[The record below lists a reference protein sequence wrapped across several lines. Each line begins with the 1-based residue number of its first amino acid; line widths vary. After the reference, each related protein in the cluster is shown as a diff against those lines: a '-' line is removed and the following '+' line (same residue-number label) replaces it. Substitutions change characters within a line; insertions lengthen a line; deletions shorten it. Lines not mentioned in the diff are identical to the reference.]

1 MLFDTL
7 DTVVRLMRK
16 ASTTTGLQTTVN
28 VIHRIYETGRKVA
41 DSFKAAMTILFDDL
55 LPKWGLRQNLWVKNG
70 PTGDSSWQ
78 GGFSEGWQGK

>member
-55 LPKWGLRQNLWVKNG
+55 LPKWNYVAKPQ
-70 PTGDSSWQ
+70 
-78 GGFSEGWQGK
+78 

>member
-28 VIHRIYETGRKVA
+28 IIHRAYEIGRKA
-41 DSFKAAMTILFDDL
+41 TDTFKASMTILFDDL
-55 LPKWGLRQNLWVKNG
+55 LPKWNYVVTPQ
-70 PTGDSSWQ
+70 
-78 GGFSEGWQGK
+78 